1 MANYLLAS
9 LELSQEPLVTVEL
22 FTTRVLLEFLL
33 RYYGIPGVFLVL
45 ATLASALLE
54 NTHVAFE

>member
-22 FTTRVLLEFLL
+22 FTTRVLLEFLS